1 MKKIF
6 FAAAMACLAL
16 LVSCQESVPH
26 TGDDTGALYGV
37 WALKTKTD
45 AVKNSDGTVTDNT
58 VDHSNV
64 HFYLTLSEFP
74 LPHAIA
80 KKGSFTDLDLDDV
93 DVDGVL
99 FTYNK
104 DKKQISFKKQIWLS
118 DDLLKYN
125 MILSGTFDV
134 VELTDKTLVLRQESS
149 LLRTVTTY
157 TYQRYK

>member
-1 MKKIF
+1 MKKFF
-6 FAAAMACLAL
+6 FAAALACLAL

-37 WALKTKTD
+37 WALKTRTNT
-45 AVKNSDGTVTDNT
+45 VTNSDGTVTDNA
-58 VDHSNV
+58 VDYSDV

-74 LPHAIA
+74 FPHALA

-93 DVDGVL
+93 DVDGVI

-104 DKKQISFKKQIWLS
+104 DKKQISFQKRLWLTEG
-118 DDLLKYN
+118 LKYS
-125 MILSGTFDV
+125 MELSGTYDV

>member
-6 FAAAMACLAL
+6 FAAALACLAL

-26 TGDDTGALYGV
+26 TGDDTGALYGI
-37 WALKTKTD
+37 WAMKTKTEV
-45 AVKNSDGTVTDNT
+45 VKNSDGTVTDNT
-58 VDHSNV
+58 VDYSNV

-104 DKKQISFKKQIWLS
+104 DKKQISFKKTLWLTEG
-118 DDLLKYN
+118 LKYS
-125 MILSGTFDV
+125 MYLSGTFDV
-134 VELTDKTLVLRQESS
+134 VELTDKALALRQET
-149 LLRTVTTY
+149 LLGTVTTY
-157 TYQRYK
+157 TFQRQK

>member
-6 FAAAMACLAL
+6 FAAALACLAL

-26 TGDDTGALYGV
+26 TGDDTGALYGI
-37 WALKTKTD
+37 WAMKTKTE

-58 VDHSNV
+58 VDYSSV

-74 LPHAIA
+74 VPSAIA
-80 KKGSFTDLDLDDV
+80 KKGSLTDLDLDDV

-104 DKKQISFKKQIWLS
+104 DKKQISFKKTLWLTEG
-118 DDLLKYN
+118 LKYN
-125 MILSGTFDV
+125 IHLSGTFDV
-134 VELTDKTLVLRQESS
+134 VELTDKALVLRQENS
-149 LLRTVTTY
+149 LLGTVTTY
-157 TYQRYK
+157 TFQRQK